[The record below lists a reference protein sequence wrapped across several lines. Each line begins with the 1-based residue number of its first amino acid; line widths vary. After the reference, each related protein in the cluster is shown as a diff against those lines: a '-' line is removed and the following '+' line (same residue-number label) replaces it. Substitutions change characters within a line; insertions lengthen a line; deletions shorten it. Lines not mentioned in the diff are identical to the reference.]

1 MGTVSLGISK
11 ICSVVKNHSERE
23 DMTTFI
29 LEYTR
34 KELHCQDK
42 WDTFLISM

>member
-11 ICSVVKNHSERE
+11 ILSVVKNHSEIE

-34 KELHCQDK
+34 KELHWQDK
-42 WDTFLISM
+42 WDTFLI